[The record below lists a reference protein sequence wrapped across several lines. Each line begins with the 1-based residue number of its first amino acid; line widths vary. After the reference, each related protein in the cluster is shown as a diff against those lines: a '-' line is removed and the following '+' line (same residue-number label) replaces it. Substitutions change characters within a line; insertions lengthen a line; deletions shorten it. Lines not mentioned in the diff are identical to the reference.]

1 MLTNQKQFLYR
12 LYFVA
17 SILVVLGL
25 GIGYKIFH
33 IQFIEGEKYRKIAI
47 EKTIQSFTIT
57 PKRGSIYSN
66 DGSLLASSSTTFNI
80 YFDAVTVSKNNF
92 DKYINPL
99 SQALSKTLDKSYDF
113 YLNSL
118 NSAKKLNKR
127 YHLIAR
133 NISINELNEIKKM
146 PLFKMGGIKGGLIVV
161 KKISREYPLNKIAE
175 RTIGYERKNK
185 SNEYK
190 GVGLEHA
197 FGTILRGKNG
207 SQLMQKI
214 SNGKWKPIS
223 IENRI
228 DPKPGSDIVTTINVG
243 FQDIAHHSLLGQLEK
258 FEAEHGSVVVMETET
273 GAIKAISNLGRTS
286 EGKYY
291 EKLNYAVG
299 EHFEPGS
306 TFKLMAMIAALEDDI
321 VNPLTVV
328 DTKNGILSIYGY
340 KIRDS
345 KKGGYGKISVNDVF
359 KFSSNTG
366 IVKIINDGYSSS
378 PEKFS
383 NRLYNMGLNNKLNLS
398 ILGEASPKIP
408 HPKDKD
414 WSGLS
419 LPWMAYGYGVLLT
432 PLQILTFYNAV
443 ANNGEMVKPIFLSE
457 VNSFSAQTMKMK
469 KVVLNPSICS
479 QQTLNKV
486 RTMLE
491 NVVNEKG
498 GTAYNIRSKEYKIA
512 GKTGTG
518 QVDYNTDNVQYI
530 SSFVGY
536 FPSDKPKYSCIVV
549 IHKPNKKKG
558 YYGSAV
564 AAPVFKKIADKLYSL
579 TPELIKTKPL
589 DDQRLDDLLINKLKI
604 TNGSKNLEINGKN
617 FTDVLPYLENLG
629 FSVEFKGNGLLVKKH
644 TIIKNSSNKKIVL
657 ELS

>member
-25 GIGYKIFH
+25 GIGYKIFE

-92 DKYINPL
+92 DRYINPL

-359 KFSSNTG
+359 TFSSNTG
-366 IVKIINDGYSSS
+366 IVKIINDGYSIS

-457 VNSFSAQTMKMK
+457 VNSFSAQTIKMK

-479 QQTLNKV
+479 EQTLNKV

-589 DDQRLDDLLINKLKI
+589 DDQRLDDLLINELKI
-604 TNGSKNLEINGKN
+604 TNGSENLEINGKN

-644 TIIKNSSNKKIVL
+644 TIIKSSSNKKIVL